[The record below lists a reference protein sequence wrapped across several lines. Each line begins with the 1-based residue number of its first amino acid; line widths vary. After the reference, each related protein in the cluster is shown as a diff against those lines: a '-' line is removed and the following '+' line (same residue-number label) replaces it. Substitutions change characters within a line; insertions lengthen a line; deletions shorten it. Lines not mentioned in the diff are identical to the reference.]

1 MLQNFFENNTGQYN
15 INQLNSLQY
24 VPYNK
29 FPSENISP
37 HFCRNKYF
45 TKRKIPFASTVT
57 FKMDHFVVENFY
69 GMNVISIN
77 CV

>member
-1 MLQNFFENNTGQYN
+1 M
-15 INQLNSLQY
+15 NQFIILQY

-29 FPSENISP
+29 FPSENITP

-57 FKMDHFVVENFY
+57 FKMDHSVVEIFY
-69 GMNVISIN
+69 EMNVIFIN